1 MKLYLTKKST
11 SAKHDITKIM
21 LSWSWSGDKASIS
34 RQLSGEIVFV
44 ESSALPV
51 PELGDF
57 ITMTDDA
64 QKEFFVGV
72 ILQRSLGSEDTTMS
86 FLAYD
91 YGYYLHRNDG
101 TYKFTGTSPEQITRL
116 VCSDRQIPISALPSS
131 GIPLR
136 RKFSGVKLDQIITTA
151 WTLAGEKTGNPM
163 LPDTRLPV
171 CS

>member
-64 QKEFFVGV
+64 QKE
-72 ILQRSLGSEDTTMS
+72 ILCRCYFANSLG
-86 FLAYD
+86 
-91 YGYYLHRNDG
+91 
-101 TYKFTGTSPEQITRL
+101 P
-116 VCSDRQIPISALPSS
+116 
-131 GIPLR
+131 R
-136 RKFSGVKLDQIITTA
+136 RHHNVLFGV
-151 WTLAGEKTGNPM
+151 
-163 LPDTRLPV
+163 
-171 CS
+171 